1 MLDDWKQTLETEIA
15 DVEELEEEARTLL
28 AELRDSLDKEQLN
41 QAEAMITRGGELVDI
56 VRVGNGV
63 HNKKY
68 AIKII
73 DGAFGKFEDSIDLL
87 EASR

>member
-1 MLDDWKQTLETEIA
+1 MLDDWKEMLETEIA

-41 QAEAMITRGGELVDI
+41 QVESMITRGGELINI

-68 AIKII
+68 AITII
-73 DGAFGKFEDSIDLL
+73 DGAFGNFEDSIDLL